1 MQQRQLQHNRSYTM
15 TKARAGFSLI
25 ELLVII
31 AIAGIIFSLIT
42 VAWKSYYQKLQF
54 SNATQIFVQELYR
67 TRSDA
72 RRSSDNITL
81 SWDATNKT
89 LQTSNSSSEVL
100 RTKSL
105 PLNKLNI
112 TTGSG
117 TITYLAPFGRVLES
131 TDQYIRLDDGN
142 GNIRD
147 ILIIG
152 VTGKI
157 YQRSM

>member
-1 MQQRQLQHNRSYTM
+1 MQHTKSPFNHSYKMRQ
-15 TKARAGFSLI
+15 ARAGFSLI
-25 ELLVII
+25 ELLVIM
-31 AIAGIIFSLIT
+31 AIAGIIFSIVA
-42 VAWKSYYQKLQF
+42 VAWKNYYQKLQF

-72 RRSSDNITL
+72 RRSSDNITMT
-81 SWDATNKT
+81 WDAATKT
-89 LQTSNSSSEVL
+89 LQTTNSSSELL
-100 RTKSL
+100 RSKSL
-105 PLNKLNI
+105 PLKKLNI
-112 TTGSG
+112 VTGSG
-117 TITYLAPFGRVLES
+117 TITYSAPFGRVVTD

-157 YQRSM
+157 YQRKL

>member
-1 MQQRQLQHNRSYTM
+1 MQHYKLSTNRAYPVA
-15 TKARAGFSLI
+15 KARAGFSLI
-25 ELLVII
+25 ELLVVM
-31 AIAGIIFSLIT
+31 AIAGIIFSIVT
-42 VAWKSYYQKLQF
+42 IAWKNYYQKLQF
-54 SNATQIFVQELYR
+54 SNSVQIFVQELYR
-67 TRSDA
+67 TRSDS
-72 RRSSDNITL
+72 RRSSDNVTL
-81 SWDATNKT
+81 TWDAATKT
-89 LQTSNSSSEVL
+89 LQTTNSSSELL

-105 PLNKLNI
+105 PLKQLDI

-117 TITYLAPFGRVLES
+117 AITYTAPFGRVVTN

-157 YQRSM
+157 YQRKL